1 MSASAVCFASRQ
13 LSQPAVGSSTSRQ
26 GDVRPTS
33 ADSQLSRRTHVGFLA
48 FACAA
53 GTTID
58 ILFVGRHTPPA
69 ESGSE
74 LLQAQVDVL
83 IIRRFS
89 DLEPESE
96 GDMDASK
103 FDIGDIRLENPARRD

>member
-1 MSASAVCFASRQ
+1 
-13 LSQPAVGSSTSRQ
+13 
-26 GDVRPTS
+26 
-33 ADSQLSRRTHVGFLA
+33 LA
-48 FACAA
+48 FACAV

-96 GDMDASK
+96 GGMDASK
-103 FDIGDIRLENPARRD
+103 FYIGDIRLENPARRD